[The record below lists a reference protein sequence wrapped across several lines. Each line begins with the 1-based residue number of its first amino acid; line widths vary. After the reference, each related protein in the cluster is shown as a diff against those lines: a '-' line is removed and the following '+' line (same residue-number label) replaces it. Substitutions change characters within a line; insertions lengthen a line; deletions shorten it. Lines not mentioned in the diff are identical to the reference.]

1 MPTIIY
7 VLKCQDDDKFFV
19 GSSNRKLKNPLK
31 YFSDHNQDLSYLEDH
46 PMNEL
51 VSTSTVDSLDDVDK
65 EVVRLM
71 TMYGALNVR
80 GGSYTSLNKEMIDV
94 LSNMPCFLKKRCVM
108 CASTNH
114 KSNECTIYNSD
125 DDSDYVPLEHDSD
138 LYDSENDSD
147 CCTDNDL

>member
-1 MPTIIY
+1 MRTKHDIKKVRLHVHKMPIIIY

-80 GGSYTSLNKEMIDV
+80 GGSYTSLNKETIIRVMIV
-94 LSNMPCFLKKRCVM
+94 LFTIQTMTVIMSHRNMTVIYMILK
-108 CASTNH
+108 
-114 KSNECTIYNSD
+114 TIAI
-125 DDSDYVPLEHDSD
+125 VAQITV
-138 LYDSENDSD
+138 
-147 CCTDNDL
+147 CK